1 MLQHP
6 VECASG
12 GDGGHATEPSK
23 ALDSRDRS
31 DGAADL
37 KPVLP
42 RRLITTA
49 ECFGGPCGRHHR
61 QMRRQRGVVACS
73 ARLQEVLYVGPMS
86 GMGARSAA
94 VNLRTV

>member
-1 MLQHP
+1 M
-6 VECASG
+6 
-12 GDGGHATEPSK
+12 
-23 ALDSRDRS
+23 
-31 DGAADL
+31 ADL

-42 RRLITTA
+42 RRLITTV
-49 ECFGGPCGRHHR
+49 ERIGGLCGRHHR
-61 QMRRQRGVVACS
+61 QMHRQLGVKACR